1 MNTVKMTI
9 IPKAMYGFG
18 SIPIQIPVPFFTN
31 MKRTLK
37 INVEVQMF
45 PDIARNIILILKFI

>member
-1 MNTVKMTI
+1 MTI